1 MPPVPQLGEPPPFTA
16 SVKKSTGEE
25 PKPYN
30 LFGAPVSSSDQAQ
43 GILSS
48 TTTSTAN
55 IFGKPPP
62 PIFSKPP
69 PSIVREKPDLFKSI
83 KSATEDKD
91 TKTSQTLQ
99 PKNPFQVMSKTQNQP
114 AFPIKTGNESNI
126 FKPSVSK
133 NPFGSVSESVSR
145 PDPPKT
151 NPFLKRPLFSRKD
164 PANVDE
170 DKIPRHA
177 ISGSLKSRLGQ
188 KPIEVPT
195 TEETDENQEEEY
207 FEDDQEESEENDAPA
222 SKPPN
227 KKLERLTSKEE
238 LKAIKSIV
246 CEQIP
251 QPALNKKVLEKHF
264 SKFGKV
270 HKIVL
275 NTKKSMATVHFE
287 DHKSARKAKE
297 KGLTIN
303 PQIPKI
309 GAIFYS
315 KIRKSFERTELE
327 DELASL
333 TEAAPEEFKVDTPAV
348 FSRPMAKKQVMKSV
362 TSKPEL
368 TQEQTQQPNETR
380 PKMNDRELLE
390 RLRSRAFNE
399 SDRYEI
405 LDARDKLMRLRAPP
419 KAGDVILRGCC
430 PDICPER
437 ERYSRAIKNQLRFY
451 EKLNGDVNHKATM
464 KEYAR
469 SAADQDVALLHE
481 LRPSKVLNVAMNHLL
496 CNVIDHIEIMK
507 GSMEEW
513 YNHVVNGHDYD
524 PEDDTQY
531 VNSGEWFE
539 FLWSTTRAIRKDI
552 TQQDL
557 NKDPIAVDLIEK
569 CARCHIMCAGN
580 KLIFYIYVLFSKVFI
595 TIRSLFILL

>member
-1 MPPVPQLGEPPPFTA
+1 MPPVPQIGEPPPFSA
-16 SVKKSTGEE
+16 SVKKSIGEE
-25 PKPYN
+25 PKPFN
-30 LFGAPVSSSDQAQ
+30 LFGAPPVSSSSDQVQ
-43 GILSS
+43 GIFSSS
-48 TTTSTAN
+48 TTTTAN
-55 IFGKPPP
+55 IFGKPAT
-62 PIFSKPP
+62 PIFTKPT

-83 KSATEDKD
+83 KSATEEKN
-91 TKTSQTLQ
+91 TKPGQQTLQ
-99 PKNPFQVMSKTQNQP
+99 PKNPFQVMTNQT
-114 AFPIKTGNESNI
+114 AFPVKSGDENI

-145 PDPPKT
+145 SEPPKT
-151 NPFLKRPLFSRKD
+151 NPFLKRPLFSQKD
-164 PANVDE
+164 TATNVDE

-195 TEETDENQEEEY
+195 TEETDENQQDEY
-207 FEDDQEESEENDAPA
+207 FEDDQEESEENDAPL
-222 SKPPN
+222 SSRPPN

-275 NTKKSMATVHFE
+275 NTKKLMATVHFE

-315 KIRKSFERTELE
+315 KVRKSFERTELE
-327 DELASL
+327 DELASM
-333 TEAAPEEFKVDTPAV
+333 TEAAPEDFKVDPIPL
-348 FSRPMAKKQVMKSV
+348 FRRPPKVKKQVMKSAV

-368 TQEQTQQPNETR
+368 TQQTEQIQQVTETR
-380 PKMNDRELLE
+380 TNMNERELLE
-390 RLRSRAFNE
+390 RLRSQAFNE

-451 EKLNGDVNHKATM
+451 EKLNGDVNHQATL

-481 LRPSKVLNVAMNHLL
+481 LRPSNVLNVAMNHLL
-496 CNVIDHIEIMK
+496 CNVIDRIEIMK

-513 YNHVVNGHDYD
+513 YDHVVNGHDYD
-524 PEDDTQY
+524 PEDETQY
-531 VNSGEWFE
+531 DNTGEWFE

-557 NKDPIAVDLIEK
+557 NKDPVAVDLIEK
-569 CARCHIMCAGN
+569 CARFHIMCAGN
-580 KLIFYIYVLFSKVFI
+580 IVI
-595 TIRSLFILL
+595 

>member
-1 MPPVPQLGEPPPFTA
+1 MPPVPQLGEPPPFSSSA
-16 SVKKSTGEE
+16 KKSTGEE

-30 LFGAPVSSSDQAQ
+30 LFGAPASSSDQTQ
-43 GILSS
+43 GIFSS
-48 TTTSTAN
+48 TTTTTAN
-55 IFGKPPP
+55 IFGKPAP

-69 PSIVREKPDLFKSI
+69 PSIIREKPDLFKSI
-83 KSATEDKD
+83 KSATED
-91 TKTSQTLQ
+91 TSAKTSETALQ
-99 PKNPFQVMSKTQNQP
+99 PKNPFQVMSKTENQP
-114 AFPIKTGNESNI
+114 TFPIKTGTESNI

-145 PDPPKT
+145 SSDPPKT

-170 DKIPRHA
+170 DKIPRHT

-188 KPIEVPT
+188 KPIEVPA
-195 TEETDENQEEEY
+195 TEETNENQDEDY
-207 FEDDQEESEENDAPA
+207 FEDDQEESEENDAP

-275 NTKKSMATVHFE
+275 NAKKSMATVHFE

-315 KIRKSFERTELE
+315 KVRKSFERTELE

-333 TEAAPEEFKVDTPAV
+333 TEAAPEEFKVENTPAV
-348 FSRPMAKKQVMKSV
+348 FSRPKVKKQIMKSV
-362 TSKPEL
+362 PSKPEL
-368 TQEQTQQPNETR
+368 TQEQTPQPIETR
-380 PKMNDRELLE
+380 PKMNERELLE
-390 RLRSRAFNE
+390 RLRSQAFND

-451 EKLNGDVNHKATM
+451 EKINGEVNHKATM

-496 CNVIDHIEIMK
+496 CNVIDRIEIMK

-513 YNHVVNGHDYD
+513 YDHVENGYDYD
-524 PEDDTQY
+524 PEDDTKY
-531 VNSGEWFE
+531 DNSGEWFE

-557 NKDPIAVDLIEK
+557 NKDPLAVDLIEK
-569 CARCHIMCAGN
+569 CARFHIMCAGN
-580 KLIFYIYVLFSKVFI
+580 VIFKIYLYF
-595 TIRSLFILL
+595 